1 LATLILYQSHRANQ
15 ATAELR
21 KVVPRLAQADVRK
34 SSFLAELAHEVRGP
48 LSAMKLATGLLSRSA
63 LDARQVR
70 AIATLERQVE
80 QMARLTGDLMDASQI
95 QAGKV
100 QLQRVRV
107 RAAAVLTQ
115 AIEAVRSTT
124 DARGQEIAVEGAGEL
139 WLDVDPTRTV
149 QIVSNLLHNAS
160 KFSPEGSRILVRLAL
175 QDSLVCIRVSDAGVG
190 IPADKLEWVFDTYA
204 QMKPGGSGLGLG
216 LSLVRRLVEL
226 HGGRIQAF
234 SDGPGQGSTFA
245 AWLPAA
251 DGESPQPAS
260 LAGAEASAASV

>member
-1 LATLILYQSHRANQ
+1 
-15 ATAELR
+15 
-21 KVVPRLAQADVRK
+21 
-34 SSFLAELAHEVRGP
+34 VRGP
-48 LSAMKLATGLLSRSA
+48 LSAMKLATHVLGRSA
-63 LDARQVR
+63 TDAVQVR
-70 AIATLERQVE
+70 AIGTLERQIE
-80 QMARLTGDLMDASQI
+80 QIARLTGDLMDASQI

-124 DARGQEIAVEGAGEL
+124 DARAQEVAVEGAGDL
-139 WLDVDPTRTV
+139 WFDVDPARTV
-149 QIVSNLLHNAS
+149 QILSNLLHNAS
-160 KFSPEGSRILVRLAL
+160 KFSPEGSRIVVRLAL
-175 QDSLVCIRVSDAGVG
+175 QDPLVCIRVSDAGVG
-190 IPADKLEWVFDTYA
+190 IPADKLEWVFDSYA

-234 SDGPGQGSTFA
+234 SDGPGQGTTFA

-251 DGESPQPAS
+251 GAESPQPAA
-260 LAGAEASAASV
+260 LASAEASAAGV